1 MDFMSR
7 KIIFIMVFSEK
18 KDKILMF
25 VEDFILFFI
34 NCKNISSWIF
44 VIVGFERLGILDSIL
59 SVGFLINYK
68 FSV

>member
-1 MDFMSR
+1 M
-7 KIIFIMVFSEK
+7 K
-18 KDKILMF
+18 KKNEILMF
-25 VEDFILFFI
+25 DEDLILFFI